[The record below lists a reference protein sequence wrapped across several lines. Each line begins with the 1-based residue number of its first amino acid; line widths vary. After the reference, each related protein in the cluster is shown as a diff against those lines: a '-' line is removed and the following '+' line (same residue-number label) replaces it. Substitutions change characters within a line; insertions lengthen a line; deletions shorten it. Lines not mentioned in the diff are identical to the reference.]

1 MLDRKVAFDVGFMN
15 YFFLAL
21 DWWLVLWQLVVISPS
36 WLVCFC
42 ALHLKLQCVSVELP
56 LLLLPCQFLGFVC
69 KEGGTCRSVLAN
81 NLTGF
86 LVSIYVDI
94 LSFSFSPF
102 LSFPLSRSPLVG
114 CWCVGSWVM
123 VMKAMTAWSSPR
135 TAWLS
140 SLMLFVTFPP
150 GTPCSLVLI
159 FLCVPSLAFPLP
171 CPPSDGCLEPSP
183 KTRRWTAS
191 HPGHLLL
198 LYAAALVSASAYFAS
213 KDWGNMRR
221 RAEALGH
228 FLLHCPLQEHS
239 HGDVKSHLHRP
250 TDDRQYFASMPVG

>member
-69 KEGGTCRSVLAN
+69 KEGGFCRSVLAN

-150 GTPCSLVLI
+150 GPHLPHLPPP
-159 FLCVPSLAFPLP
+159 LLFPLP
-171 CPPSDGCLEPSP
+171 APLSLSSFVFLPLPSP
-183 KTRRWTAS
+183 C
-191 HPGHLLL
+191 HVLLPMD
-198 LYAAALVSASAYFAS
+198 AWS
-213 KDWGNMRR
+213 RR
-221 RAEALGH
+221 RKHAVEP
-228 FLLHCPLQEHS
+228 PLIQ
-239 HGDVKSHLHRP
+239 VICFCYMQPLVCR
-250 TDDRQYFASMPVG
+250 